1 MSGQEKQDR
10 SMAAAPDQAGLG
22 ELLARVSDGWDDQ
35 RRALARQLHDNLG
48 SSLTALT
55 MHLSLLERQLP
66 GAPALLER
74 SAQMKQLLLK
84 LIEQN
89 RQMQR
94 KLWNDKL
101 EFLGLCAALGEVATQ
116 FGERLSIA
124 VRCSLPED
132 EPAHPRRHGVALLRA
147 LEEALS
153 NIAAHAQAGEVEVI
167 LDDGEDALML
177 TVRDDGVGPPPEG
190 DALAGGHGLRI
201 LRERLRQLGG
211 TLTLAAGE
219 NRGATLTAILPRQ
232 PAQNATTA

>member
-1 MSGQEKQDR
+1 MCAQEKQDR
-10 SMAAAPDQAGLG
+10 AAGTEAGLS
-22 ELLARVSDGWDDQ
+22 ELLAHVNDCWDDE

-66 GAPALLER
+66 GTPNLLER
-74 SAQMKQLLLK
+74 SGQMKQLLLK
-84 LIEQN
+84 LVEQN
-89 RQMQR
+89 RQMQL

-101 EFLGLCAALGEVATQ
+101 EFLGLCAALGEVAAQ
-116 FGERLSIA
+116 FGELLAIA

-132 EPAHPRRHGVALLRA
+132 EPVYPRRHGVALLRA

-153 NIAAHAQAGEVEVI
+153 NVAAHAQAGQVDVI

-177 TVRDDGVGPPPEG
+177 TVKDDGIGLPPE
-190 DALAGGHGLRI
+190 DAALSGKHGLRA

-211 TLTLAAGE
+211 TLTLSTGE
-219 NRGATLTAILPRQ
+219 INGTTLTAILPRK
-232 PAQNATTA
+232 PAPQ

>member
-1 MSGQEKQDR
+1 MCAQEKQDR
-10 SMAAAPDQAGLG
+10 GAGTEAGLS
-22 ELLARVSDGWDDQ
+22 ELLAHVNDCWDDE

-66 GAPALLER
+66 ATPTLLER
-74 SAQMKQLLLK
+74 SGQMKQLLLK
-84 LIEQN
+84 LVEQN
-89 RQMQR
+89 RQMQL

-101 EFLGLCAALGEVATQ
+101 EFLGLCAALGEVAAQ
-116 FGERLSIA
+116 FGERLAIA

-132 EPAHPRRHGVALLRA
+132 EPVYPRRHGVALLRA

-153 NIAAHAQAGEVEVI
+153 NIAAHAQAGQVDVI

-177 TVRDDGVGPPPEG
+177 TVKDDGIGLPPE
-190 DALAGGHGLRI
+190 DAALSGKHGLRA

-211 TLTLAAGE
+211 TLTLSTGE
-219 NRGATLTAILPRQ
+219 INGTTLTAILPRN
-232 PAQNATTA
+232 PAPQ